1 MDFWELIDT
10 LWNVN
15 ICKGLGIHLQDIE
28 LIDTL
33 WNVNKL
39 LSILSR
45 LMRRGINRYIMEC
58 KCIFELCF
66 IQP

>member
-1 MDFWELIDT
+1 MIWS
-10 LWNVN
+10 
-15 ICKGLGIHLQDIE
+15 KSE

-45 LMRRGINRYIMEC
+45 LMRR
-58 KCIFELCF
+58 EL
-66 IQP
+66 IDTLWNVNMVLMLWQKAWIEN